1 MDTLKVKIKA
11 LPDTSMLHHNIR
23 LANPMDEGSQKMK
36 SLTSIRKKTEEIY
49 GQIADV
55 ENQIYKKRVEYN
67 DAVNVYNTRFLTFP
81 VNLIGGML
89 GFSKQPYFEWTNK
102 PEWAFSEKSSSG
114 ELPIS
119 METEGIQN
127 GR

>member
-1 MDTLKVKIKA
+1 MKNLNGALNSSNALSKIMA
-11 LPDTSMLHHNIR
+11 IAENYPQLVTSDSYR
-23 LANPMDEGSQKMK
+23 L
-36 SLTSIRKKTEEIY
+36 LL